1 MTRVWLGKTA
11 EALPLS
17 DLSAV
22 QKESVDQL
30 LKEGI
35 LEVLEEINP
44 IQDYTGRGWEL
55 SFNKPRYGKPRIIK
69 EEAIKKGLTF
79 SFPWYLT
86 AELKEV
92 KSGKTVSQEI
102 YMGEI
107 PQMTEGGTFIGAGIE
122 RRVDNQL
129 RRPVCITFY

>member
-22 QKESVDQL
+22 QKESFDQL

-55 SFNKPRYGKPRIIK
+55 SFNKPRYGKPRVSK
-69 EEAIKKGLTF
+69 EETIHKFLPFAISSAPPAKVAAVYLLTNIWDGF
-79 SFPWYLT
+79 FF
-86 AELKEV
+86 AD
-92 KSGKTVSQEI
+92 
-102 YMGEI
+102 
-107 PQMTEGGTFIGAGIE
+107 A
-122 RRVDNQL
+122 
-129 RRPVCITFY
+129 

>member
-22 QKESVDQL
+22 QKESFDQL

-55 SFNKPRYGKPRIIK
+55 SFNKPRYGKPRVNR
-69 EEAIKKGLTF
+69 EEAVKKGLTF
-79 SFPWYLT
+79 SLT
-86 AELKEV
+86 FLALLEMMRLRV
-92 KSGKTVSQEI
+92 GQVYHQEI

-107 PQMTEGGTFIGAGIE
+107 
-122 RRVDNQL
+122 
-129 RRPVCITFY
+129 